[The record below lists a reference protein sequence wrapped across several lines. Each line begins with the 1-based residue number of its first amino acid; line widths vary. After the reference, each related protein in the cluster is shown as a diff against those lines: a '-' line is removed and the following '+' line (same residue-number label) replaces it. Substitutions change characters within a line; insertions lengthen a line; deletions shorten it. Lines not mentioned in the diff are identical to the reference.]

1 MTKSNSKRALAAI
14 LAACAA
20 PFTLASCGGDEL
32 PACSSGDCETMTVV
46 VSSLSFVKHNA
57 DGSIEGFDVDGD
69 VSSGIPPDYTG
80 CGMPDQVSSTG
91 EAGID
96 NNLALTFES
105 IDNLTNG
112 AVDGLVKAA
121 INAGTLLVIFRVE
134 GVDDRQNDPHVVVR
148 LMKGSTETPP
158 IIATTGFLAPSQT
171 FGVDDATPVSTGYG
185 RIENGV
191 LLAGPFEATIPLKIF
206 GVSAN
211 IRVHDALMRG
221 TINPDG
227 GLGDISWDRTDG
239 SVDTIHDAL
248 MGGGIE
254 IDQILDIA
262 HQAGAMDHNAAM
274 IAESADV
281 FLHAGADLAFDG
293 ESCVQI
299 SAALRF
305 RTEPAFLLGDTP

>member
-1 MTKSNSKRALAAI
+1 MIHRHLRACFSVLV
-14 LAACAA
+14 ACAA
-20 PFTLASCGGDEL
+20 PFALASCGGGQG
-32 PACSSGDCETMTVV
+32 ACSSGASCETMTVV

-57 DGSIEGFDVDGD
+57 DGTIEGFDVDHAD
-69 VSSGIPPDYTG
+69 SSGIPPDYTG
-80 CGMPDQVSSTG
+80 CGMPDQLSSTG
-91 EAGID
+91 QRGID

-134 GVDDRQNDPHVVVR
+134 GVDDRVNDPHVVVR

-171 FGVDDATPVSTGYG
+171 FGVDEATPISTGYG

-221 TINPDG
+221 TVNSTG
-227 GLGDISWDRTDG
+227 GLGDLSWDHVDG
-239 SVDTIHDAL
+239 GVDTIHDTL

-254 IDQILDIA
+254 VDQILDIA
-262 HQAGAMDHNAAM
+262 HQAGAMDHNAAT

-281 FLHAGADLAFDG
+281 FLHAGADLGFDG